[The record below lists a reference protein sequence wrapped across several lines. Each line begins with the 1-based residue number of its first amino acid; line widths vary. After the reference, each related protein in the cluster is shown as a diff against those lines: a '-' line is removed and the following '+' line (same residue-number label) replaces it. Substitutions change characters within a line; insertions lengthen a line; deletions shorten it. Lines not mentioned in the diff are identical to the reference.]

1 MLAFRTVVLR
11 AVVLVALAT
20 LIASGAC
27 AADYYLLVTSQ
38 GTDSVERYDGVT
50 GAYIDQLVL
59 PGAGG
64 LDAPRY
70 LAISPHDGNLYVSG
84 YLTNSVKRYNY
95 STGAYISDFLTG
107 RSQANVMR
115 FGPDGD
121 LYVAT
126 YRDSQIYRY
135 NGTTGVL
142 VGGFLSGGGVFEVAG
157 FAWSSDG
164 TMYVSSRSDTDSLKR
179 ILRYNGTTGAFIDVF
194 RSFAGEP
201 GDNGY
206 PGNITFGP
214 DGNLFVVKP
223 YAQRVERLD
232 KTTGATTATTGYS
245 GGELST
251 PTGLTFGPDGS
262 LYVLSADYNQIVR
275 YNGSTLAYTD
285 VFVPQYANGELTIPI
300 DLMFTSAGTLEQPGN
315 IEGTIQL
322 QDYSPA
328 LPMKTC
334 VRIDLIQS
342 GSIVRTEHVV
352 IDSSG
357 SYSIT
362 QINPPGTYDVAFK
375 AASWLRKILTGVV
388 VPSGGTKTGVDVSLI
403 NGDSSGDNQ
412 ITGADAGLVLSHMDS
427 RGD

>member
-1 MLAFRTVVLR
+1 MLAFRKVVSRVVVL
-11 AVVLVALAT
+11 AALAT
-20 LIASGAC
+20 FLVTGAY

-50 GAYIDQLVL
+50 GAYIDQMVL

-64 LDAPRY
+64 LDAPRN
-70 LAISPHDGNLYVSG
+70 LAISPHDGNLYVSSL
-84 YLTNSVKRYNY
+84 LTSSVKRFNY
-95 STGAYISDFLTG
+95 GTGVYISDFVTG
-107 RSQANVMR
+107 RTDANVMR

-126 YRDSQIYRY
+126 NRDSQIYRY

-142 VGGFLSGGGVFEVAG
+142 AGGFLTGGGVYEVNG

-164 TMYVSSRSDTDSLKR
+164 TLYVSSRSDTDSLKR

-214 DGNLFVVKP
+214 DGNLYVVKP

-232 KTTGATTATTGYS
+232 KTTGLTTAMTGYS

-262 LYVLSADYNQIVR
+262 LYVASADYNQIVR

-285 VFVPQYANGELTIPI
+285 VFVPQYANGELTLPI
-300 DLMFTSAGTLEQPGN
+300 DLTFTSAGPVEQPGN

-322 QDYSPA
+322 QDYSPV
-328 LPMKTC
+328 LPMKTS

-375 AASWLRKILTGVV
+375 AASWLRKIVTGVV
-388 VPSGGTKTGVDVSLI
+388 VPSGGTKTGVDASLI
-403 NGDSSGDNQ
+403 SGDLDGDNAL
-412 ITGADAGLVLSHMDS
+412 TSTDLSVVLSNK
-427 RGD
+427 GLLGQ